1 MEYIVNLLPDPNL
14 WWVICVCAV
23 LIGFTK
29 TSFAAVGTIV
39 VPIMALAFGAKA
51 STGLLL
57 PILCLADLGAII
69 YYRRSCSWSHLVRLL
84 GWAVAGLFVG
94 IAVDHFIPSSGFR
107 YLLAFSILIS
117 VAVLGMNQM
126 KERRSKAGEP
136 TESKPRGWLLGAYG
150 VLGGFA
156 TMIGNAA
163 GPIMSIYLLSVK
175 MPKLY
180 FVGTSAWFF
189 MAINYIK
196 MPLQIWVWDN
206 IHYDSLLIGLAMV
219 PFIAIGSVVGVY
231 LVKVVPEELY
241 RKMVIWITL
250 FSALILLL

>member
-1 MEYIVNLLPDPNL
+1 MIL
-14 WWVICVCAV
+14 CAI

-29 TSFAAVGTIV
+29 SSFAAVGTIV
-39 VPIMALAFGAKA
+39 VPIMALAFGAKP

-69 YYRRSCSWSHLVRLL
+69 YYRRSCSWSHLIKLL
-84 GWAVAGLFVG
+84 GWAVVGLFVG
-94 IAVDHFIPSSGFR
+94 IAVDHFIPSAWFR

-117 VAVLGMNQM
+117 VAVLVINQM
-126 KERRSKAGEP
+126 KSRSEECTHRP
-136 TESKPRGWLLGAYG
+136 WLLAAYG
-150 VLGGFA
+150 VVGGFA

-163 GPIMSIYLLSVK
+163 GPIMSVYLLSVK
-175 MPKLY
+175 MPKMM

-206 IHYDSLLIGLAMV
+206 IHYDSIIIGLCMI
-219 PFIAIGSVVGVY
+219 PFIAIGSVVGIY
-231 LVKVVPEELY
+231 LVRAVPEEVY
-241 RKMVIWITL
+241 RKLVIWITL
-250 FSALILLL
+250 ASALVLLF

>member
-1 MEYIVNLLPDPNL
+1 MIESILNLLPDPNL
-14 WWVICVCAV
+14 WWVMIICAV

-29 TSFAAVGTIV
+29 TSFAAIGTIV
-39 VPIMALAFGAKA
+39 VPIMALAFGAKE

-69 YYRRSCSWSHLVRLL
+69 YYRRSCSWHHLFRLL
-84 GWAVAGLFVG
+84 AWAVLGLFVG
-94 IAVDHFIPSSGFR
+94 IAVDYLIPSSGFK

-117 VAVLGMNQM
+117 VGVLVMNEV
-126 KERRSKAGEP
+126 KK
-136 TESKPRGWLLGAYG
+136 RGSQPPQKSWQLPIYG
-150 VLGGFA
+150 VVGGFA

-163 GPIMSIYLLSVK
+163 GPIMSVYLLSVK
-175 MPKLY
+175 MPKML

-206 IHYDSLLIGLAMV
+206 IHFESILIGLIMI
-219 PFIAIGSVVGVY
+219 PFIAVGSMLGIY
-231 LVKVVPEELY
+231 LVKVIPEELY
-241 RKMVIWITL
+241 RRVVIWITL
-250 FSALILLL
+250 ISALALLL

>member
-1 MEYIVNLLPDPNL
+1 MESIINLLPDPNL
-14 WWVICVCAV
+14 WWVMIVCAI

-39 VPIMALAFGAKA
+39 VPIMALAFGAKP

-57 PILCLADLGAII
+57 PILCLADLGAIV
-69 YYRRSCSWSHLVRLL
+69 YYRRSCSWRHLVKLL
-84 GWAVAGLFVG
+84 AWAIVGLFVG
-94 IAVDHFIPSSGFR
+94 ILVDHFIPSSAFR

-117 VAVLGMNQM
+117 VAVLVIN
-126 KERRSKAGEP
+126 
-136 TESKPRGWLLGAYG
+136 ESKKNKSETPPKGWLLSAYG

-163 GPIMSIYLLSVK
+163 GPIMSVYLLSVK
-175 MPKLY
+175 MPKLL

-196 MPLQIWVWDN
+196 LPLQIWVWDN
-206 IHYDSLLIGLAMV
+206 IHFESILIGLCMI
-219 PFIAIGSVVGVY
+219 PFIAIGSILGIY
-231 LVKVVPEELY
+231 LVKIVPEQLY
-241 RKMVIWITL
+241 RKLVIWITL
-250 FSALILLL
+250 ISALVLLF